1 MGELEVPKAIIKMK
15 NTSLS
20 CFMNLSIYSMCKNIS
35 MCKNMSSK
43 INCVSAIGQHLITN
57 PECAKTYTDDNFQ
70 IIGQARSSFHL
81 DVLESVYIKTQNSV
95 LCRQKEFVF
104 SLKLFN

>member
-1 MGELEVPKAIIKMK
+1 MSPSSTVREQPPR
-15 NTSLS
+15 
-20 CFMNLSIYSMCKNIS
+20 MCKNIS
-35 MCKNMSSK
+35 SK
-43 INCVSAIGQHLITN
+43 INCESAIGQHLITN
-57 PECAKTYTDDNFQ
+57 PECAITYTDDNFR

-81 DVLESVYIKTQNSV
+81 GVLESVYITTQNPV